1 MIQHTTHCFHC
12 QEALPYDNPQRFS
25 AVINHTTQYFCCP
38 ACIAV
43 ADAIHNLGL
52 AQYYRQRDNKPLRPA
67 ITEATPE
74 IIATSYQA
82 TVRSLTDSE
91 NEVQLFI
98 PDIHCTSCCWLIE
111 KSLLQLDGIT
121 AAHAQF
127 HSQKLTV
134 QWNNNALS
142 LSDLLRTLH
151 SIGYRTAP
159 WQPSTQQVTTQSQQK
174 KLLQRLGVAG
184 LLTMQVHMV
193 AMGSYFGAE
202 PNIQHW
208 LNVVALL
215 LSLPLWFYCADIFF
229 INAKRSL
236 STLFSRDR
244 QRFAISMD
252 IPIALAIL
260 AAALASIIAVI
271 RGTDDVYFD
280 SIAMFV
286 FLLLAARFLEA
297 RARNRLAKSAQ
308 QPTLPQTCLRFCN
321 EETETISIQQL
332 NLHDCVMIK
341 TGIIPVDG
349 TVLHGYAS
357 VEQAIITG
365 EFLSVQKQVGDT
377 VIAGTTLISGE
388 LLVQAEHWGAD
399 SHIAHLHQG
408 MEQALNHKQQFTNTQ
423 ALYNTVAQFFTPAV
437 LLLALGSAL
446 FWWWLD
452 AARALPSFLAVLVAS
467 CPCAITLALPTAL
480 TAATLQLRRHG
491 ILITNNHVLQTLP
504 NIFQYV
510 FDKTGT
516 LTQGRMHI
524 LDIQTHGN
532 LSRNECLVLASAM
545 EKYST
550 HPVASAFHSHP
561 TSTQTFFSPP
571 EITTVPH
578 CGIEAKNGADTYR
591 LGKREWVAAASHSY
605 NSEAQNGIPI
615 FLAKNSELLAVFLL
629 GDTLRETTTQCISQ
643 LQQQHIRCTI
653 ASGDNSNAVT
663 QIANTLSITDTHR
676 NCTPEQKVQI
686 IENLRKKNG
695 AVLMIGDGVNDGPVL
710 AHADISV
717 ALADASQTAQLA
729 ADVILLNN
737 RLEDLL
743 VLRHV
748 ALRTRNVVRQSL
760 LWALLY
766 NVSIL
771 PLAAIGWLAPVHA
784 AIGMA
789 LSSLLVTLN
798 ALRLFPRT
806 R

>member
-1 MIQHTTHCFHC
+1 MTQHATHCFHC
-12 QEALPYDNPQRFS
+12 QEALPRDNPQRFS

-43 ADAIHNLGL
+43 ADAIHHLGL
-52 AQYYRQRDNKPLRPA
+52 AQYYRQRDSKPLRPTAAETAPDVIA
-67 ITEATPE
+67 IN
-74 IIATSYQA
+74 YQPA
-82 TVRSLTDSE
+82 VRSLTDSQR
-91 NEVQLFI
+91 EVQLFI

-111 KSLLQLDGIT
+111 KCLLQLDGVTT
-121 AAHAQF
+121 AQAQF
-127 HSQKLTV
+127 HSHKLIV
-134 QWNNNALS
+134 QWNSNALS
-142 LSDLLRTLH
+142 LSDLLRALH
-151 SIGYRTAP
+151 SVGYRAAP
-159 WQPSTQQVTTQSQQK
+159 WQPSIQQEVTQSQQK
-174 KLLQRLGVAG
+174 KLLQRLGVSG
-184 LLTMQVHMV
+184 LLAMQIHMV

-236 STLFSRDR
+236 STLFCGGR
-244 QRFAISMD
+244 QGFAISMD

-260 AAALASIIAVI
+260 AAALASILAVI

-286 FLLLAARFLEA
+286 FLLLSARFLEA
-297 RARNRLAKSAQ
+297 RARNRLAEFAQ
-308 QPTLPQTCLRFCN
+308 QPTLPQTCLRFYG
-321 EETETISIQQL
+321 EKTEAISIQQL
-332 NLHDCVMIK
+332 NLHDCVLVK

-349 TVLHGYAS
+349 TVLRGYAS

-365 EFLSVQKQVGDT
+365 EFLPVQKQVGDT

-408 MEQALNHKQQFTNTQ
+408 MEQALNHKQQLTHTQ
-423 ALYNTVAQFFTPAV
+423 ALHNTVAQFFTPAV

-524 LDIQTHGN
+524 LETQTHGN
-532 LSRNECLVLASAM
+532 LSRSECLALASSM

-550 HPVASAFHSHP
+550 HPVASAFHSNS
-561 TSTQTFFSPP
+561 TSAETFFAPQ
-571 EITTVPH
+571 EITAVLH
-578 CGIEAKNGADTYR
+578 CGIEAKKGTDTYR
-591 LGKREWVAAASHSY
+591 LGKREWVAATDHSCSS
-605 NSEAQNGIPI
+605 NTQHGIPV
-615 FLAKNSELLAVFLL
+615 FLAKNGELLAVFLL
-629 GDTLRETTTQCISQ
+629 GDTLRETAAQCIAQ
-643 LQQQHIRCTI
+643 LQQSHIHCTI

-663 QIANTLSITDTHR
+663 QIANALSITDTHR
-676 NCTPEQKVQI
+676 NCTPEQKVQV

-695 AVLMIGDGVNDGPVL
+695 AVLMVGDGINDGPVL

-743 VLRHV
+743 VLHRA
-748 ALRTRNVVRQSL
+748 ALRTRSVVRQSL